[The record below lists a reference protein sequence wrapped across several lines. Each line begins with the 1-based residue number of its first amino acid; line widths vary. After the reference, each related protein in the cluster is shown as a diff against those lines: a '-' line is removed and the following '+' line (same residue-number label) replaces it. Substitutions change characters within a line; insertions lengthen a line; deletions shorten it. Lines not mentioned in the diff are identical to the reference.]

1 MKVTGLLFL
10 AKLLGMVRVIPR
22 CLVGMLHLRRE

>member
-10 AKLLGMVRVIPR
+10 AKLLGMTRVIPKY
-22 CLVGMLHLRRE
+22 LVGMLHLRRE

>member
-22 CLVGMLHLRRE
+22 RLVGMLHLRRE

>member
-10 AKLLGMVRVIPR
+10 PKLIDAARVIPR
-22 CLVGMLHLRRE
+22 CLVDMLHLRRE